1 MISYLRYKL
10 LLRKIVKA
18 EEELEKTAPPNTEE
32 AQQRG
37 DIQRYIEE
45 SNNLYE
51 WRRLVQTEHYR
62 KIADRLLVQM
72 PSVEDPTM
80 YKQVEWENDHKQPR
94 YLTDKG
100 FKVIR
105 DAIREERKHR
115 REAVGYWF
123 GIVVGIIGALTGL
136 VSAFKG

>member
-1 MISYLRYKL
+1 MISYFRYKL
-10 LLRKIVKA
+10 LLRKIAKH
-18 EEELEKTAPPNTEE
+18 EEELEKRAPPNTRE
-32 AQQRG
+32 AHENGQVQ
-37 DIQRYIEE
+37 DYVQE
-45 SNNLYE
+45 SNNLNE
-51 WRRLVQTEHYR
+51 WKRLVQTERYR

-72 PSVEDPTM
+72 PSIEDGTM
-80 YKQVEWENDHKQPR
+80 YEQVEWDNDPAQPR

-100 FKVIR
+100 FKAIR
-105 DAIREERKHR
+105 DAIREERKQR

>member
-1 MISYLRYKL
+1 MVSYFRYKL
-10 LLRKIVKA
+10 LLRKIAKH
-18 EEELEKTAPPNTEE
+18 EEELEKRAPPNTRE
-32 AQQRG
+32 AHENGQVQ
-37 DIQRYIEE
+37 DYVHE
-45 SNNLYE
+45 SNNLNE
-51 WRRLVQTEHYR
+51 WKRLVQTERYR

-72 PSVEDPTM
+72 PSIEDGTM
-80 YKQVEWENDHKQPR
+80 YEQVEWDNDPGQPR

-100 FKVIR
+100 FRAIR
-105 DAIREERKHR
+105 DAIREEQKQR

>member
-1 MISYLRYKL
+1 MISYFRYKL
-10 LLRKIVKA
+10 LLRKIAKH
-18 EEELEKTAPPNTEE
+18 EEQLEKRAPPNTRE
-32 AQQRG
+32 AHENGQVQNYV
-37 DIQRYIEE
+37 QE

-51 WRRLVQTEHYR
+51 WKRLVQTERYR

-72 PSVEDPTM
+72 PSIEDGAM
-80 YKQVEWENDHKQPR
+80 YEQVEWDNDPKQPR

-100 FKVIR
+100 FKAIR

-115 REAVGYWF
+115 REAFGYWF
-123 GIVVGIIGALTGL
+123 GIVVGVIGALTGL

>member
-1 MISYLRYKL
+1 MISYFRYKL
-10 LLRKIVKA
+10 LLRKIAKH
-18 EEELEKTAPPNTEE
+18 EEELEKRAPPNTRE
-32 AQQRG
+32 AHENGQVQ
-37 DIQRYIEE
+37 DYVQK
-45 SNNLYE
+45 SNNLNE
-51 WRRLVQTEHYR
+51 WKRLVQTERYR

-72 PSVEDPTM
+72 PSIEDGTM
-80 YKQVEWENDHKQPR
+80 YEQVEWDNDPAQPR

-100 FKVIR
+100 FKAIR
-105 DAIREERKHR
+105 DAIREERKQR